1 MEKILPNRSRNLAA
15 LLSAAALTALS
26 GAAALAA
33 DPAATPAQPKGPF
46 YPLHLPAEQDA
57 DLASVAGKQARG
69 EPIVVTGRVL
79 RRDGTPV
86 GNAQV
91 EIWQTNAY
99 GRYHHEHD
107 DSPAPY
113 DPGFQGW
120 GRTTT
125 DAAGRYRF
133 RSVKPIAYSGR
144 APHIHFA
151 VTAPGGR
158 AFYTQLYLADAAEN
172 GRDFLYARLSRAE
185 QAQLAVRL
193 EPAAGGQAT
202 ARFDIVLP

>member
-1 MEKILPNRSRNLAA
+1 MEETLPDRSHRIAAA
-15 LLSAAALTALS
+15 LLSAAALNVFA
-26 GAAALAA
+26 GNAPAA
-33 DPAATPAQPKGPF
+33 DHAATPAQPKGPF

-57 DLASVAGKQARG
+57 DLASVAGKPARG

-86 GNAQV
+86 ADAQV

-120 GRTTT
+120 GRTLT
-125 DAAGRYRF
+125 DAAGEYRF
-133 RSVKPIAYSGR
+133 RTVKPTAYSGR

-151 VTAPGGR
+151 VTAPGR
-158 AFYTQLYLADAAEN
+158 RTFYTQLYLADAAEN
-172 GRDFLYARLSRAE
+172 ATDFLFRRLSAE
-185 QAQLAVRL
+185 EQQRLVVRL
-193 EPAAGGQAT
+193 ADGPPAAAH
-202 ARFDIVLP
+202 FDIVLP